1 MILKQEKERKLIKGS
16 LSGMIPER
24 IGKIL
29 VVIVKLRSK
38 NKKSEY
44 SNSGIWDELKFERE
58 NSKFTTSRTDKREAR
73 NRISHIIGNATYKG
87 KKIVGKGRKN
97 YRQR

>member
-1 MILKQEKERKLIKGS
+1 
-16 LSGMIPER
+16 MIPER

-29 VVIVKLRSK
+29 VVIVRLPSK

-58 NSKFTTSRTDKREAR
+58 NSKFTTSGMDKREAR
-73 NRISHIIGNATYKG
+73 NRKSHIIGNVTYKG
-87 KKIVGKGRKN
+87 KKIIDKGRKIIEKGRKDGRREEGTAAPN
-97 YRQR
+97 QR